1 MSAADYL
8 WIWLTTSIYLVGAVT
23 TAYYLIQFAA
33 LAYEGWKRERKD
45 SVALKA
51 SAQRASEEQEQTAI
65 SIRQGVK

>member
-1 MSAADYL
+1 MSAAEAI
-8 WIWLTTSIYLVGAVT
+8 WTWLTVSIYLVGALT

-45 SVALKA
+45 ATELKR
-51 SAQRASEEQEQTAI
+51 SAQRASEEQEETAI